1 MGFSIPWSEIISSLD
16 SSRCLPVDFVGS
28 SNTTTRGANV
38 AEDIHN
44 VVSETDMTYANLH
57 QYVYALPVS
66 SLCSGCDTIQKLE
79 ENVGVL
85 QNLKKLSNADM
96 ERLVDTAKPYAGKYV
111 ENYKRV
117 FGWLVLFVDFREIV
131 NNPGCT
137 LTNRCISL
145 KHIETLCGHFNFVDN
160 LSIFFF

>member
-1 MGFSIPWSEIISSLD
+1 
-16 SSRCLPVDFVGS
+16 
-28 SNTTTRGANV
+28 
-38 AEDIHN
+38 
-44 VVSETDMTYANLH
+44 MTYANLH

-117 FGWLVLFVDFREIV
+117 FG
-131 NNPGCT
+131 
-137 LTNRCISL
+137 
-145 KHIETLCGHFNFVDN
+145 
-160 LSIFFF
+160 